1 MVVCVC
7 NHIRECQVRDA
18 ARAGSTTACQAYRT
32 LGRQPKC
39 GQCVTFAR
47 AIIDEERAAA

>member
-7 NHIRECQVRDA
+7 NALREADVRQA
-18 ARAGSTTACQAYRT
+18 ARNGAISACEAYRA

-39 GQCVTFAR
+39 GRCVPYAR
-47 AIIDEERAAA
+47 KIIDEERAAA

>member
-7 NHIRECQVRDA
+7 NAIRECQVREA
-18 ARAGSTTACQAYRT
+18 ARNGSTTACQAYRT

-47 AIIDEERAAA
+47 AIIDQERAAA

>member
-7 NHIRECQVRDA
+7 NAIRECQVREA
-18 ARAGSTTACQAYRT
+18 AREGSTTPCQAYRT

-39 GQCVTFAR
+39 GQCVGFAR
-47 AIIDEERAAA
+47 MIIDEERAAA